1 MQLAACNLQQPR
13 NLAMSLE
20 QFAIIESTLR
30 EGEQFANA
38 FFTTDQKVKIARL
51 LDAFGVEYL
60 ELTSPAASPQSYA
73 DCERIAR
80 LGLKTKILTHV
91 RCHLDDAKLAV
102 DTGVDGIDVVFGTS
116 SYLRQFSHGKDIPYI
131 IDSAIEVIEYIKS
144 QGLEARFSSEDSF
157 RSDLVDLL
165 TIYRAVDKS
174 GVNRVGIAD
183 TVGLADPRRVYDL
196 VRTLRSVV
204 QCDIEFHGHNDTGCA
219 IANAYCA
226 LEAGATHVD
235 TSVLGIGE
243 RNGITPLGGLVA
255 RMYAANPDLTRRKYN
270 LPLLR
275 EVENYVASLVSVDV
289 PFNNYI
295 TGFTAF
301 THKAGIH
308 AKAILN
314 NPSTYEILDPADF
327 GLTRYIHVAH
337 RLTGWN
343 AIKER
348 AEQLQLNLT
357 DDEIKRITAQ
367 IKALADQKKL
377 NLDDVDVLLRS
388 YHSQL
393 VNEDWLEPVAAD

>member
-1 MQLAACNLQQPR
+1 
-13 NLAMSLE
+13 MSLDN
-20 QFAIIESTLR
+20 FAIIESTLR

-38 FFTTDQKVKIARL
+38 FFTPDQKVEIARL

-60 ELTSPAASPQSYA
+60 ELTSPAASPQSQA
-73 DCERIAR
+73 DCARIAR
-80 LGLKTKILTHV
+80 LGLRAKTLTHV
-91 RCHLDDAKLAV
+91 RCHMDDARLAV

-116 SYLRQFSHGKDIPYI
+116 SYLREFSHGKDIPYI
-131 IDSAIEVIEYIKS
+131 IDSALEVIEYVKS
-144 QGLEARFSSEDSF
+144 QGLEVRFSSEDSF

-165 TIYRAVDKS
+165 TIYRAVDQI

-204 QCDIEFHGHNDTGCA
+204 HCDIEFHGHNDTGCA
-219 IANAYCA
+219 VANAYCA

-243 RNGITPLGGLVA
+243 RNGITPLGGLIA
-255 RMYAANPDLTRRKYN
+255 RMYAYDADLIRRKYN

-275 EVENYVASLVSVDV
+275 EVENYVAGLVSVDV

-343 AIKER
+343 AIKQR

-357 DDEIKRITAQ
+357 DDAIKAITAQ
-367 IKALADQKKL
+367 IKALADQKHL
-377 NLDDVDVLLRS
+377 SLDDVDVLLRS
-388 YHSQL
+388 YHSAT
-393 VNEDWLEPVAAD
+393 LETGPLAAVAAD

>member
-1 MQLAACNLQQPR
+1 
-13 NLAMSLE
+13 MSLDN
-20 QFAIIESTLR
+20 FAIIESTLR

-38 FFTTDQKVKIARL
+38 FFSSDQKVEIATL

-60 ELTSPAASPQSYA
+60 ELTSPAASPQSKS
-73 DCERIAR
+73 DCEQIAK

-91 RCHLDDAKLAV
+91 RCHMDDARLAI

-116 SYLRQFSHGKDIPYI
+116 SFLRQFSHGKDIPYI
-131 IDSAIEVIEYIKS
+131 IDSAAEVVNYIKS
-144 QGLEARFSSEDSF
+144 QGLEVRFSSEDSF

-165 TIYRAVDKS
+165 TIYRAVDQI

-183 TVGLADPRRVYDL
+183 TVGVANPRQVYEL
-196 VRTLRSVV
+196 IKTLRGIVS
-204 QCDIEFHGHNDTGCA
+204 CDIEFHGHNDTGCA
-219 IANAYCA
+219 VANAFCA

-255 RMYAANPDLTRRKYN
+255 RMYVHNPEAVRAKYN

-275 EVENYVASLVSVDV
+275 EIDNFVASLVDVDV

-314 NPSTYEILDPADF
+314 NPSTYEILDPGDF
-327 GLTRYIHVAH
+327 GLSRYIHVAH

-348 AEQLQLNLT
+348 AEQLQLNLS
-357 DDEIKRITAQ
+357 DEVVKKVTAQ
-367 IKALADQKKL
+367 IKSLADQKRIT
-377 NLDDVDVLLRS
+377 LDDVDFLLRE
-388 YHSQL
+388 YHGQMVDAEMVEAIEHL
-393 VNEDWLEPVAAD
+393 KA

>member
-1 MQLAACNLQQPR
+1 
-13 NLAMSLE
+13 MSLE

-38 FFTTDQKVKIARL
+38 FFSSDQKVEIARL

-60 ELTSPAASPQSYA
+60 ELTSPAASPQSKA

-80 LGLKTKILTHV
+80 LGLQAKILTHV
-91 RCHLDDAKLAV
+91 RCHMDDAKLAV

-116 SYLRQFSHGKDIPYI
+116 SYLRDFSHGKDIPYI
-131 IDSAIEVIEYIKS
+131 IESAIKVIEFIKS

-165 TIYRAVDKS
+165 TIYRAVDQS

-196 VRTLRSVV
+196 VRTLRGVV
-204 QCDIEFHGHNDTGCA
+204 HCDIEFHGHNDTGCA

-255 RMYAANPDLTRRKYN
+255 RMYACNADLVRGKYN
-270 LPLLR
+270 LALLR

-357 DDEIKRITAQ
+357 DEAIKKITAQ
-367 IKALADQKKL
+367 IKALADQKNL
-377 NLDDVDVLLRS
+377 SLDDVDVLLRS
-388 YHSQL
+388 YHSQG
-393 VNEDWLEPVAAD
+393 VHVETLEPLFAAT